1 MSRGLD
7 HIVHAVRDLDAAAAL
22 YGRLGFT
29 VGARNR
35 HPPSWGTQ
43 NHIVQFPGCFVE
55 LLAMADTSDIA
66 PHEPR
71 FFSFGAFNRDF
82 LSRGEGLS
90 MLALGGHDAEA
101 DAGDFCAAG
110 IGDFQMFHFER
121 TARRPDGTPVT
132 VAFSLA
138 FARDPL
144 APDIGF
150 FTCRHHHPENFW
162 NPVFQQ
168 HANTAATIAGV
179 VLVAE
184 NPADHHKFLSLF
196 TGERDLHATSS
207 GMTIK
212 TVRGEIQM
220 MTPQAFSDHF
230 DVVPPDVT
238 RGARMAALRIGVRDL
253 GFAEELG
260 RNAKLA
266 VLPRRERLIADPS
279 SAMGATLVF
288 EKI

>member
-22 YGRLGFT
+22 YRGLGFT

-35 HPPSWGTQ
+35 HPPQWGTQ
-43 NHIVQFPGCFVE
+43 NHIIQFPGCFVE
-55 LLAMADTSDIA
+55 LLAMADTSDVA
-66 PHEPR
+66 PHEPQL
-71 FFSFGAFNRDF
+71 FSFGAFNRDF
-82 LSRGEGLS
+82 LAHGEGLS
-90 MLALGGHDAEA
+90 MLALASHDAEG
-101 DAGDFCAAG
+101 DAAQFRAAA
-110 IGDFQMFHFER
+110 IGDYRVFHFER
-121 TARRPDGTPVT
+121 TAQRPDGEAVT

-138 FARDPL
+138 FARDPH

-150 FTCRHHHPENFW
+150 FACQHLRPENFW
-162 NPVFQQ
+162 NPAFQR
-168 HANTAATIAGV
+168 HANTASTVAGV

-184 NPADHHKFLSLF
+184 NPVDHHKFLSLF

-212 TVRGEIQM
+212 TGRGEIQM

-260 RNAKLA
+260 RNARLA
-266 VLPRRERLIADPS
+266 VLPHKDRLLVGPS
-279 SAMGATLVF
+279 AAMGATLVF
-288 EKI
+288 ERI

>member
-1 MSRGLD
+1 MSRGFD

-22 YGRLGFT
+22 YRGLGFT

-35 HPPSWGTQ
+35 HPRQWGTQ
-43 NHIVQFPGCFVE
+43 NHIIQFPGCFVE

-82 LSRGEGLS
+82 LARGDGLS
-90 MLALGGHDAEA
+90 MLALEGHDADA
-101 DAGDFCAAG
+101 DAAEFRAAG
-110 IGDFQMFHFER
+110 IGDFEVFHFER
-121 TARRPDGTPVT
+121 AAKRPDGAPVI

-138 FARDPL
+138 FARDL
-144 APDIGF
+144 QASNVGF
-150 FTCRHHHPENFW
+150 FTCHHHHPENFW
-162 NPVFQQ
+162 NPEFQQ

-179 VLVAE
+179 VLVAQ

-212 TVRGEIQM
+212 TGRGEIQM

-238 RGARMAALRIGVRDL
+238 HGARLAALRIGAREL

-260 RNAKLA
+260 RNARLA
-266 VLPRRERLIADPS
+266 VLPRRERLIAGPS